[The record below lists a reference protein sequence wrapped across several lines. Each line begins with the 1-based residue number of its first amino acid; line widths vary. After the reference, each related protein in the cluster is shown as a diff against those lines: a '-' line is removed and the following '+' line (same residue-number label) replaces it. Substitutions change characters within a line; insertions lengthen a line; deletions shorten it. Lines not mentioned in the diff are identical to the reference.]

1 MRKLLIIPLLALAA
15 AGASADSLTSQLR
28 ACAAIE
34 ADDERL
40 ACYDA
45 LSGTLDQRAEQNFGQ
60 EQRRTTEDAPDAIEA
75 AIVEISKTAYN
86 KALITL
92 DNGQLWRQN
101 DTTRLTW
108 KVGDAVIIE
117 RGLLGSFFM
126 KQAEGGRKIR
136 VKRIR

>member
-1 MRKLLIIPLLALAA
+1 MRTLLIIPTLILAA
-15 AGASADSLTSQLR
+15 AGASADTLSKQLR

-34 ADDERL
+34 ASDKRL
-40 ACYDA
+40 ACYDT

-60 EQRRTTEDAPDAIEA
+60 EQLRITEDAPDTIEA
-75 AIVEISKTAYN
+75 AIADISKTAYN

-92 DNGQLWRQN
+92 DNGQVWRQN
-101 DTTRLTW
+101 DSTRLTW
-108 KVGDAVIIE
+108 KVGDAVVLE

-126 KQAEGGRKIR
+126 KQADGGRKIR